1 MMFGHK
7 NPSSRFFS
15 KQKKKDRA
23 VGKNALQRVQMMIGG
38 IVYFIVMNNDA

>member
-1 MMFGHK
+1 LVIKIRQVVSFQ
-7 NPSSRFFS
+7 N
-15 KQKKKDRA
+15 KKKDRA